1 MTITFHPLGPFLLS
15 AAAAFAEDFPGT
27 RAEEPPK
34 ALRYAWAV
42 DGDWRTVQVTVRQ
55 DHESVMPSSAITH
68 RQSSP
73 VWQHATLSRCS
84 HSTLMGPTS
93 LPSANATMLSERCS
107 DGFLDCDQS
116 CSTPHMRP
124 QPGRSSGNG

>member
-1 MTITFHPLGPFLLS
+1 MTITFHPLGPFSLS

-55 DHESVMPSSAITH
+55 DDESV
-68 RQSSP
+68 
-73 VWQHATLSRCS
+73 HAELSDHPPAELAR
-84 HSTLMGPTS
+84 LAARD
-93 LPSANATMLSERCS
+93 LQQMLSLDV
-107 DGFLDCDQS
+107 DGTDFAALCARDDVVRALQQRF
-116 CSTPHMRP
+116 PGLRP
-124 QPGRSSGNG
+124 VLFYAP